1 MIPEPPANSHMTHS
15 VVVSQ
20 RLLRCLPAS
29 IFTRHILLTRC
40 KSIQNHFFYFY
51 STFSNQNQKPKT
63 TKMCDWHG
71 VIWREKKWQH
81 ETGRNE
87 KLPCQEFFCH
97 HWNMRSSGCCQDWP
111 LRTNC
116 SIAVYFK
123 KNTTC
128 HHTPKWKSVSSV
140 DDKQNGVHLY
150 MKINGLHSVLGNQ
163 H

>member
-40 KSIQNHFFYFY
+40 KSIQNHFFFY
-51 STFSNQNQKPKT
+51 STFSNQNQKPQ
-63 TKMCDWHG
+63 MCDWHG
-71 VIWREKKWQH
+71 AIWIERSGSMRQGGMKNFPARNSSAIT
-81 ETGRNE
+81 ETWGAQDAVE
-87 KLPCQEFFCH
+87 TD
-97 HWNMRSSGCCQDWP
+97 HWEQ
-111 LRTNC
+111 TVV
-116 SIAVYFK
+116 IAVYFK

-140 DDKQNGVHLY
+140 YDKQNGVHLY
-150 MKINGLHSVLGNQ
+150 MKINGPYSVLGNQ